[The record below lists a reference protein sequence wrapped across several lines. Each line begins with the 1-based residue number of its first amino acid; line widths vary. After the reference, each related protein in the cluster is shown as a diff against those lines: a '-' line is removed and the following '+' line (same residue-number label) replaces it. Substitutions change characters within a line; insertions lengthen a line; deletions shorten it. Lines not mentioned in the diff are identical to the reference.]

1 MLVFLNRTLIYD
13 EYISHIVVI
22 NEKIYKA
29 SNFKLR
35 DKKKM
40 EEMVGWMER
49 TKNEKSTRESVTEK
63 KKGNEINSEKRMT
76 Q

>member
-1 MLVFLNRTLIYD
+1 MKNF
-13 EYISHIVVI
+13 
-22 NEKIYKA
+22 YKA